1 MDQLLESALK
11 FGDEGYETMIMERN
25 YNVLG
30 GYDFIVNRDLT
41 LSPSAYI
48 KVAENGKV
56 QAYISGKCYFKQD
69 FWAGL
74 TYRTGNSIVVL
85 AGVRVDR
92 LLFGYAYDIGLNGL
106 LKYSYGSHEFTF
118 VARFGDVAS
127 RHRWLNRF

>member
-1 MDQLLESALK
+1 
-11 FGDEGYETMIMERN
+11 
-25 YNVLG
+25 
-30 GYDFIVNRDLT
+30 
-41 LSPSAYI
+41 
-48 KVAENGKV
+48 V
-56 QAYISGKCYFKQD
+56 QADISGKCYFKQD

-74 TYRTGNSIVVL
+74 TYRTGHSLVVL

-106 LKYSYGSHEFTF
+106 MKFSYGTHEFTF